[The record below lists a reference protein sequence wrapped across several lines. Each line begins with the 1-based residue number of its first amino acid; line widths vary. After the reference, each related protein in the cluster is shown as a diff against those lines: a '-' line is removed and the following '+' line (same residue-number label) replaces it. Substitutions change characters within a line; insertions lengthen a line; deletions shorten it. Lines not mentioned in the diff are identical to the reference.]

1 MTKNPFLNALAAAA
15 YISLVA
21 SIVIYAP
28 KSIDSAPGIIAPVT
42 FLSLFVL
49 SAALM
54 GFFFLYQPLQFLLE
68 SKPREATRLFLMTA
82 GSFAGITVVVVS
94 IGFLLSGGF

>member
-15 YISLVA
+15 YITLVA
-21 SIVIYAP
+21 AAVFYVPNSFDA
-28 KSIDSAPGIIAPVT
+28 SPGIIAPIT

-68 SKPREATRLFLMTA
+68 SKPREATRLFLMTI
-82 GSFAGITVVVVS
+82 GSFVCITAVLVS
-94 IGFLLSGGF
+94 IGLLLSGGL